1 MWLVR
6 SVWMAMVWL
15 CKDVCTSVGNERRGG
30 GQALK
35 CTTAVPENCAPS
47 YLTVTVKKNLTF

>member
-1 MWLVR
+1 
-6 SVWMAMVWL
+6 MAMVWL